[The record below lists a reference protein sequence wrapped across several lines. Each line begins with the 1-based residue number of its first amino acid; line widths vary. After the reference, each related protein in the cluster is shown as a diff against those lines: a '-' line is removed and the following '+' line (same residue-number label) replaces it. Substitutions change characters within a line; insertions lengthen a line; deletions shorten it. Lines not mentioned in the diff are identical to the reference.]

1 MDAPIFTELS
11 AFYLKTLAP
20 RIQIIKFIIN
30 KVLIKF
36 LYFRQVHHELLF
48 WFIVIFYFYSDC
60 FLV

>member
-36 LYFRQVHHELLF
+36 LYFRQVRELLF